1 VPQRSRR
8 TDRRPSVYDVA
19 ERAGVSIATVSRVLR
34 GSAPVAQATRDRVL
48 AVADELRWRPS
59 RLARAFS
66 EQSHG
71 AVGIVF
77 PDLGGPYYARLIA
90 GFEATAADRGTAVL
104 IAATHGRENAAE
116 LVSELADRVD
126 GVVIAGRTVS
136 DEVIASLERRERPVV
151 LLARPPLG
159 HLPAVRAAN
168 TAPAL
173 ALTEHVIGHGS
184 RRIVFVGAPDKSP
197 DVAERWRGVRR
208 AMRTAGIDTAN
219 ALIHA
224 DGLDVLHGYKAGL
237 DLFGTA
243 SGIEAV
249 ICANDEIASGVIG
262 AALASGRRVP
272 RDVVVTGW
280 DDSPLAASL
289 HPPLTTVHQPMHDLG
304 ARAARMLFDVID
316 GETARSVV
324 LPAPVVIRGSC
335 GCPVPPAGIRSHSPR
350 PGGRP

>member
-1 VPQRSRR
+1 VPQRRQSS
-8 TDRRPSVYDVA
+8 DRRPSVYDVA

-34 GSAPVAQATRDRVL
+34 GSAPVAEATRDRVL

-77 PDLGGPYYARLIA
+77 PDLGGPYYPRLIA
-90 GFEATAADRGTAVL
+90 GFEATAAERGAAVL

-126 GVVIAGRTVS
+126 GVVIACRTVS

-168 TAPAL
+168 TAPAV
-173 ALTEHVIGHGS
+173 ALTEHVIGHGC
-184 RRIVFVGAPDKSP
+184 RRIVFVGAPDLSP

-208 AMRTAGIDTAN
+208 ALRSAGIDTAA
-219 ALIHA
+219 ALVRT
-224 DGLDVLHGYKAGL
+224 DGLDVQHGYKVGL
-237 DLFGTA
+237 DLFDRAA
-243 SGIEAV
+243 SIEAV
-249 ICANDEIASGVIG
+249 ICANDEIASGVTG

-272 RDVVVTGW
+272 RDLVVTGW
-280 DDSPLAASL
+280 DDSPLANSL
-289 HPPLTTVHQPMHDLG
+289 HPPLTTVHQPMHGLG
-304 ARAARMLFDVID
+304 ARAARMLFDIID
-316 GETARSVV
+316 GDTARSVV

-335 GCPVPPAGIRSHSPR
+335 GCPTPPLGNHPPPQT